1 MSIQYQKES
10 RTITIDT
17 LHTTYQLRVDPH
29 GFLQHLYYGKK
40 IQGQDMSY
48 LYQDYD
54 RACAGNPDE
63 AYPSRRISFNTMPQ
77 EYTGYGVGDFR
88 ISSLAVQNADGSYG
102 GRMTVRSA
110 IIRSNNIVA
119 LKTFQGHKTE
129 RGTSL
134 RRL

>member
-63 AYPSRRISFNTMPQ
+63 AYPSRRISFNT
-77 EYTGYGVGDFR
+77 
-88 ISSLAVQNADGSYG
+88 A
-102 GRMTVRSA
+102 
-110 IIRSNNIVA
+110 SNWILPILLYQSVLPKN
-119 LKTFQGHKTE
+119 
-129 RGTSL
+129 S
-134 RRL
+134 